1 MGAAVDWGA
10 GVGVGVA
17 FLNQRVYAGS
27 MFDFIYPPSPL
38 DKPAKAYIGYMQRAL
53 LVILLPLN

>member
-1 MGAAVDWGA
+1 MDWGA

-38 DKPAKAYIGYMQRAL
+38 DKPAKAYIGYMQRAM
-53 LVILLPLN
+53 LVISLPLN